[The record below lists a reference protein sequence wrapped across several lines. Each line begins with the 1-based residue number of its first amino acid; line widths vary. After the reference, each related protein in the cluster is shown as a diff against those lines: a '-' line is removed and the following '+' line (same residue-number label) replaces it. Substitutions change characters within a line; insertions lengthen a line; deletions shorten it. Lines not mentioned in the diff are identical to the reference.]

1 MLKNKIILLILSLSL
16 FQSCKWRVE
25 DQPGYWVITFPQDGA
40 TCNEKVT
47 LSIDANDPDGIC
59 GVEVNVNDLKIDIP
73 LSEILGNLNKEP
85 IEVSLNT
92 NELPD
97 GPISVSV
104 SICDCNDNCT
114 ESPSLEY
121 TVDNTLSVPDTISI
135 NTVSFKDGGFDI
147 LWEKSNALDFKQYD
161 LYHSLNEEI
170 ESFSIIF
177 STNNVDQLTYYF
189 EDVNPLVYNYFYVM
203 VSDSFNYS
211 TNGLIYTSS
220 LDPKPEAVNIESV
233 SYDESLMNIMWLE
246 SPDSDFLKYEIYWGE
261 NDTINVS
268 LLDSIFDKSITT
280 FALNDFDPHLNN
292 FFRII
297 VYDTLNQNAKGNF
310 NSNTIQPIP
319 DPVTLDTISAFGNEL
334 TINWSTYS
342 NLDFQRYNLYRSF
355 DANMN
360 DKEIL
365 FSTTNSLDTN
375 YFSEGNDYG
384 TAYYFMV
391 SLVDLWGYEVFSNIV
406 FAIPEYFTFLKTY
419 GNETESI
426 SGYYG
431 IQNSSE
437 QYKIIGKSSS
447 DIYFTSIDRFGEN
460 IDFQPLNYND
470 NETPIKLLEAQN
482 EDSYLFASNIINDF
496 QDTDIK
502 ITKTDQTG
510 SIIWESIIG
519 YDMDEENTNY
529 GLDISN
535 DFIKSIDGSYII
547 TGQYHAQHPDILVLK
562 IDDQGSVQS
571 KHIIST
577 APSSQRLIESG
588 KSILST
594 DNGYIILA
602 SLSESSSNG
611 PSNIWLSEYI
621 ETSSSEGDTTW
632 SKTWDIST
640 FDVPQKLIKRMDG
653 SYALSGYSLSSSGEI
668 QSSWIIN
675 SDFSGNEL
683 SSIIITGANFAY
695 DLIENINGD
704 YIIIG
709 KKFNDGDYQAWV
721 ACIDIQGNIVWEKIY
736 GNGDNA
742 LFRSIKN
749 TSDGGYI
756 ITGETQNDGN
766 NRILHVKTD
775 PDGNI

>member
-1 MLKNKIILLILSLSL
+1 
-16 FQSCKWRVE
+16 
-25 DQPGYWVITFPQDGA
+25 
-40 TCNEKVT
+40 
-47 LSIDANDPDGIC
+47 
-59 GVEVNVNDLKIDIP
+59 
-73 LSEILGNLNKEP
+73 
-85 IEVSLNT
+85 
-92 NELPD
+92 
-97 GPISVSV
+97 
-104 SICDCNDNCT
+104 
-114 ESPSLEY
+114 
-121 TVDNTLSVPDTISI
+121 
-135 NTVSFKDGGFDI
+135 
-147 LWEKSNALDFKQYD
+147 
-161 LYHSLNEEI
+161 
-170 ESFSIIF
+170 
-177 STNNVDQLTYYF
+177 
-189 EDVNPLVYNYFYVM
+189 M

-220 LDPKPEAVNIESV
+220 LDPMPEAVNIESV

-246 SPDSDFLKYEIYWGE
+246 SPESDFLKYEIYWGE

-280 FALNDFDPHLNN
+280 FALNNFDPHLNN

-342 NLDFQRYNLYRSF
+342 NLDFQRYNLYRAF

-460 IDFQPLNYND
+460 IDLQPLNYND

-588 KSILST
+588 KSILSI

-683 SSIIITGANFAY
+683 SSIIITGANYAY
-695 DLIENINGD
+695 DLIENSNGD
-704 YIIIG
+704 YIITG

-742 LFRSIKN
+742 MFRSIKN

>member
-1 MLKNKIILLILSLSL
+1 
-16 FQSCKWRVE
+16 
-25 DQPGYWVITFPQDGA
+25 
-40 TCNEKVT
+40 
-47 LSIDANDPDGIC
+47 
-59 GVEVNVNDLKIDIP
+59 
-73 LSEILGNLNKEP
+73 
-85 IEVSLNT
+85 
-92 NELPD
+92 
-97 GPISVSV
+97 
-104 SICDCNDNCT
+104 
-114 ESPSLEY
+114 
-121 TVDNTLSVPDTISI
+121 
-135 NTVSFKDGGFDI
+135 
-147 LWEKSNALDFKQYD
+147 
-161 LYHSLNEEI
+161 
-170 ESFSIIF
+170 
-177 STNNVDQLTYYF
+177 
-189 EDVNPLVYNYFYVM
+189 M

-220 LDPKPEAVNIESV
+220 LDPMPEAVNIESV

-246 SPDSDFLKYEIYWGE
+246 SPESDFLKYEIYWGE

-280 FALNDFDPHLNN
+280 FALNNFDPHLNN

-588 KSILST
+588 KSILSI

-709 KKFNDGDYQAWV
+709 KKFNDGNYQAWV

-742 LFRSIKN
+742 MFRSIKN

>member
-1 MLKNKIILLILSLSL
+1 
-16 FQSCKWRVE
+16 
-25 DQPGYWVITFPQDGA
+25 
-40 TCNEKVT
+40 
-47 LSIDANDPDGIC
+47 
-59 GVEVNVNDLKIDIP
+59 
-73 LSEILGNLNKEP
+73 
-85 IEVSLNT
+85 
-92 NELPD
+92 
-97 GPISVSV
+97 
-104 SICDCNDNCT
+104 
-114 ESPSLEY
+114 
-121 TVDNTLSVPDTISI
+121 
-135 NTVSFKDGGFDI
+135 
-147 LWEKSNALDFKQYD
+147 
-161 LYHSLNEEI
+161 
-170 ESFSIIF
+170 
-177 STNNVDQLTYYF
+177 
-189 EDVNPLVYNYFYVM
+189 M

-588 KSILST
+588 KSILSI

-709 KKFNDGDYQAWV
+709 KKFNDGNYQAWV

-742 LFRSIKN
+742 MFRSIKN

>member
-1 MLKNKIILLILSLSL
+1 
-16 FQSCKWRVE
+16 
-25 DQPGYWVITFPQDGA
+25 
-40 TCNEKVT
+40 
-47 LSIDANDPDGIC
+47 
-59 GVEVNVNDLKIDIP
+59 
-73 LSEILGNLNKEP
+73 
-85 IEVSLNT
+85 
-92 NELPD
+92 
-97 GPISVSV
+97 
-104 SICDCNDNCT
+104 
-114 ESPSLEY
+114 
-121 TVDNTLSVPDTISI
+121 
-135 NTVSFKDGGFDI
+135 
-147 LWEKSNALDFKQYD
+147 
-161 LYHSLNEEI
+161 
-170 ESFSIIF
+170 
-177 STNNVDQLTYYF
+177 
-189 EDVNPLVYNYFYVM
+189 M

-268 LLDSIFDKSITT
+268 ILDSIFDKSITT

-319 DPVTLDTISAFGNEL
+319 DPVILDTISAFGNEL

-342 NLDFQRYNLYRSF
+342 NLDFQRYNLYRAF

-391 SLVDLWGYEVFSNIV
+391 SLVDLWGYEVFSNVV

-460 IDFQPLNYND
+460 IDLQPLNYND

-535 DFIKSIDGSYII
+535 DFIKSI
-547 TGQYHAQHPDILVLK
+547 
-562 IDDQGSVQS
+562 
-571 KHIIST
+571 
-577 APSSQRLIESG
+577 
-588 KSILST
+588 
-594 DNGYIILA
+594 
-602 SLSESSSNG
+602 
-611 PSNIWLSEYI
+611 
-621 ETSSSEGDTTW
+621 
-632 SKTWDIST
+632 
-640 FDVPQKLIKRMDG
+640 
-653 SYALSGYSLSSSGEI
+653 
-668 QSSWIIN
+668 
-675 SDFSGNEL
+675 
-683 SSIIITGANFAY
+683 
-695 DLIENINGD
+695 
-704 YIIIG
+704 
-709 KKFNDGDYQAWV
+709 
-721 ACIDIQGNIVWEKIY
+721 
-736 GNGDNA
+736 
-742 LFRSIKN
+742 
-749 TSDGGYI
+749 
-756 ITGETQNDGN
+756 
-766 NRILHVKTD
+766 
-775 PDGNI
+775 